1 MPFVGPALTPQV
13 EAPAGAVA
21 KLGVVAASHDL
32 KFKNRILIELCGG
45 AAVDFVAVG
54 HAVDQAHGIAPAFS
68 KNGSRAISGGILLAI
83 AGHPRHQLTSP
94 EILSALTVRLLDLS
108 SH

>member
-32 KFKNRILIELCGG
+32 KFKNRILIEVCGG
-45 AAVDFVAVG
+45 AAVDFVAAG
-54 HAVDQAHGIAPAFS
+54 HAVDQEHGVAPAFS
-68 KNGSRAISGGILLAI
+68 KNGSRAICGGLLLEI
-83 AGHPRHQLTSP
+83 DGHHRHQLK
-94 EILSALTVRLLDLS
+94 EIELVAALDWHL
-108 SH
+108 